1 MTVRKVQFESMDEVN
16 RFLDVTEHFPF
27 AVDLKRGSRTV
38 NGKSILGVASIGLGR
53 EMDFCAHVPELAPE
67 DNGYYRSSCS
77 FQGLVPG
84 TYMLERDGQLA
95 ATVTVTAEE
104 PEYMV
109 VLGGEK

>member
-53 EMDFCAHVPELAPE
+53 EMDFCAQSTALHFVPELAPE
-67 DNGYYRSSCS
+67 ITSS
-77 FQGLVPG
+77 
-84 TYMLERDGQLA
+84 
-95 ATVTVTAEE
+95 
-104 PEYMV
+104 
-109 VLGGEK
+109 LGFCMR